1 MLQFGQ
7 TQRYHTELSLR
18 PQDVAQ
24 HSFNVA
30 WLCWLLS
37 ERDPSAALIMTA
49 LAHDAGERWTGDL
62 PAPAKRAAG
71 LRATFDALEATATAK
86 VGWAPPPLSVIERK
100 ILKLADVID
109 GGFYCLRELMLG
121 NTIVVN
127 PGRGGAAINYL
138 SLLEEQLPGIES
150 PSVRTLAHE
159 LYDYL
164 RTQIGLRTPRHHS
177 YGTILGE

>member
-7 TQRYHTELSLR
+7 TQRYHTELLLK

-37 ERDPSAALIMTA
+37 DRDPSAQLIMMA

-62 PAPAKRAAG
+62 PSPTKRAAG
-71 LRATFDALEATATAK
+71 LGDAFDALEAAQTAK
-86 VGWAPPPLSVIERK
+86 VGWTAPPLSAIERK
-100 ILKLADVID
+100 ILKLADVLD
-109 GGFYCLRELMLG
+109 GAFYCLRELMLG
-121 NTIVVN
+121 NTMVLN
-127 PGRGGAAINYL
+127 AARGGAGINFL
-138 SLLEEQLPGIES
+138 AMVEEQLRDIES
-150 PSVRTLAHE
+150 PSVRTLADD

-164 RTQIGLRTPRHHS
+164 KEEYAAHDHRPRR
-177 YGTILGE
+177 LPFGE